1 MRALLPMALLTL
13 TFQLLASA
21 APADRPRFVQ
31 WPAIHG
37 DQVVFTYEGDLW
49 SGTVQGGPALRL
61 TNHPGAETA
70 AHFSPDGQWLAFT
83 GQYDGGSN
91 VYVMPAQGGAPRRL
105 TWRGACTV
113 QGWSPDGTKVLFQ
126 SALEHDCR
134 PISRVYAVDLQGHEP
149 QALPLGKAV
158 QAALAPDQGS
168 ALFTTR
174 GNPEYAWKRYKG
186 GQSPDLWLAD
196 LKAGS
201 FRKVTDYLGKNAYPM
216 FTAQGGALF
225 VSDRGPGGV
234 ANLYSLDLGSGA
246 AKALTAYRDF
256 DVQWPG
262 TDGHRVV
269 FVQGGYLQVLDLG
282 TGEARP
288 LGITA
293 PSDGWRYAPRTV
305 NAQST
310 IQHVGLAPGGQS
322 LALEARGDLWVLPV
336 DPHQPALN
344 LTGTSGV
351 RERGPEVSPD
361 GQRIAYFSDESG
373 EYDLYVRPAL
383 GGAATRLATGLKR
396 TLYHLCWSPDGH
408 KLLFGDQ
415 SFALHVMDVDTGKL
429 TTIAESHDLKN
440 DEFTWEVADYAWAP
454 DSTWVAYA
462 YPDASRNSRITLLN
476 LRTRQ
481 KVALG
486 NGFFDTVNPCFD
498 RDGSTLYYLSYS
510 HFEVRLDPSES
521 NAIESAPVQ
530 VMAVQLLKGPAGPHE
545 PVRIDADGLDRRTSA
560 LPVKPGNHFHL
571 KAGRGVVGWS
581 TVEGY
586 DDSVLEELYQP
597 GDESKW
603 TMHFFETGPARE
615 TVLAE
620 PVAEWGFDLDG
631 SHVYLRRN
639 EGLAAGPLKTMLAS
653 GTLPPALDLSRLVA
667 TVDPRAEWRQIFQDT
682 WRWYRDFFYDAN
694 MHGHDWQ
701 AVHDRYAAW
710 LPQLTSRSDLN
721 WLLGQMV
728 GELCVSHTY
737 VGGGDLGPAP
747 ELGPFRSAGL
757 LGADLVADGSGCY
770 RFAKVYGPT
779 PYAPSL
785 SSPLNNL
792 VEEGEYL
799 LAVDGRPL
807 KAPAAVDEALQM
819 SKGQQLRLTVNL
831 RPVLEGARVV
841 VVTPVASDSELRYQ
855 RWVADNV
862 AQVEKLSGGQLGYLH
877 LKAMGGANLGDFD
890 KFWRAFRYRKG
901 LVVDVRGNGGGWT
914 NYLIIRKLED
924 RQVSVD
930 VFGRMGSFRYP
941 VTASDRRYVFLGNEQ
956 TGSDGEGFLAGI
968 KAAGLGPMVGVPTW
982 GGLVGIL
989 NSQHTLDGGRVEQS
1003 NEAMYGVEGQWWIE
1017 NRGAQPEVPM
1027 ENDPAS
1033 LCAGQDRQLETAV
1046 ATLLRSLKE
1055 HPTPAFPPVP
1065 AYPLR

>member
-1 MRALLPMALLTL
+1 MRALLPLALFCLTC
-13 TFQLLASA
+13 QLLASA
-21 APADRPRFVQ
+21 PPPERPRFVQ
-31 WPAIHG
+31 GPTIHG

-61 TNHPGAETA
+61 TTHPGAETA

-83 GQYDGGSN
+83 GQYDAGSN
-91 VYVMPAQGGAPRRL
+91 VYVMPAAGGTPRRL

-113 QGWSPDGTKVLFQ
+113 LGWTPDGTQVLFQ
-126 SALEHDCR
+126 STQDQDCR
-134 PISRVYAVDLQGHEP
+134 PISRVYTVDLQGHEP

-158 QAALAPDQGS
+158 QAALSPDPKKV
-168 ALFTTR
+168 LFTTR

-186 GQSPDLWLAD
+186 GQSPELWLAD
-196 LKAGS
+196 LHAGS

-216 FTAQGGALF
+216 FTAHGGALF

-234 ANLYSLDLGSGA
+234 ANLYSLDLGTGA
-246 AKALTAYRDF
+246 AKALTAYLDF
-256 DVQWPG
+256 DVQWPA
-262 TDGHRVV
+262 TDGHKVV
-269 FVQGGYLQVLDLG
+269 FVQGGYLQVLDLA

-293 PSDGWRYAPRTV
+293 PTDGWRTGPRTV
-305 NAQST
+305 NART
-310 IQHVGLAPGGQS
+310 AIQHVGLAPGGKT
-322 LALEARGDLWVLPV
+322 LTLEARGDVWVLPA
-336 DPHQPALN
+336 DAHQPALN
-344 LTGTSGV
+344 LTATSGV

-373 EYDLYVRPAL
+373 EYDLYVRPAQ
-383 GGAATRLATGLKR
+383 GGPATRLPTGLKR
-396 TLYHLCWSPDGH
+396 TLYHLCWSPDGR
-408 KLLFGDQ
+408 KLMFGDQ
-415 SFALHVMDVDTGKL
+415 SFALHVMEVATGKL
-429 TTIAESHDLKN
+429 TTLIETHELKN

-462 YPDASRNSRITLLN
+462 YPDATRNSRITLHN
-476 LRTRQ
+476 LQTHQ

-510 HFEVRLDPSES
+510 NFEVRLDASETNS
-521 NAIESAPVQ
+521 IESAPVQ
-530 VMAVQLLKGPAGPHE
+530 VMAVKLCSGPAGPME
-545 PVRIDADGLDRRTSA
+545 PFRIDPVGLDRRTFP

-581 TVEGY
+581 SVEAY
-586 DDSVLEELYQP
+586 DDSILEELYHP
-597 GDESKW
+597 GSEAKW
-603 TMHFFETGPARE
+603 TMHFFEAEAQKE
-615 TVLAE
+615 TVVAE
-620 PVAEWGFDLDG
+620 PVAEWGFDPEGASVYVLRDG
-631 SHVYLRRN
+631 T
-639 EGLAAGPLKTMLAS
+639 LAAGSLKTMLTS
-653 GTLPPALDLSRLVA
+653 GTLPPAVDLDRLVV
-667 TVDPRAEWRQIFQDT
+667 TIEPREEWRQIFQDA

-701 AVHDRYAAW
+701 GLHDRYAAW
-710 LPQLTSRSDLN
+710 LPQLTSRNDLN

-728 GELCVSHTY
+728 GELSVSHTY

-747 ELGPFRSAGL
+747 APGPSRSAGL
-757 LGADLVADGSGCY
+757 LGADLVADPSGYY

-779 PYAPSL
+779 LYAPSL
-785 SSPLNNL
+785 KAPLTGK

-807 KAPAAVDEALQM
+807 KAPGAVYEALQVA
-819 SKGQQLRLTVNL
+819 KGQEVRLTLND
-831 RPVLEGARVV
+831 RPVLAGARIVA
-841 VVTPVASDSELRYQ
+841 VTPVASDSQLRYQ
-855 RWVADNV
+855 RWVADNI
-862 AQVEKLSGGQLGYLH
+862 ARVEQLSGGQLGYLH
-877 LKAMGGANLGDFD
+877 LPAMGGANLGDFD

-941 VTASDRRYVFLGNEQ
+941 VSASDRRYVFLGNEQ

-989 NSQHTLDGGRVEQS
+989 NTQHTLDGGRVEQS
-1003 NEAMYGVEGQWWIE
+1003 NEAMYGREGQWWIE

-1046 ATLLRSLKE
+1046 ATLLQALKD

-1065 AYPLR
+1065 AYPIR